1 MESLSSQIG
10 ELQRAQGESQAQQTE
25 LHGTIKELT
34 QQVEVAEKEAPDK
47 NHEVQVSEKKLEAL
61 QQKLESAEVLR
72 KQQAEECEKTASMYG
87 DGAKVF
93 MSGKKGK
100 RQK

>member
-1 MESLSSQIG
+1 M
-10 ELQRAQGESQAQQTE
+10 
-25 LHGTIKELT
+25 
-34 QQVEVAEKEAPDK
+34 
-47 NHEVQVSEKKLEAL
+47 SEKKLEAL